1 LKGRSVGKI
10 EKVVLEETVGKTLEA
25 AGLGNNFLKRT
36 PLVRDIKEKLRRGPQ
51 ILKLLAQQN

>member
-1 LKGRSVGKI
+1 M
-10 EKVVLEETVGKTLEA
+10 VLEETVGKTLEA